1 MMFGCLVSGRLVQTD
16 AQQIGPTQFVF
27 NLLDVESIHH
37 VVVFLTGVT
46 PFPDGM
52 GGAVYYC
59 YPSAGGPAC
68 QLLGFIANA
77 KPSAIFKLAKVKPED
92 RVQNPFSMDTT
103 ATTHTGA
110 QIGISIEPLN
120 QLAQQTPVANATP
133 SNLNTFVEY
142 TQKMLENFFNFAS
155 SFAITQAQMTP
166 NPSESFVPLSVVQR
180 WYENYQRKMTN
191 DPNFWKR

>member
-1 MMFGCLVSGRLVQTD
+1 MFGCLVSGRLVQTE
-16 AQQIGPTQFVF
+16 AQQVGPTQFVF
-27 NLLDVESIHH
+27 TLLDVESIHH

-59 YPSAGGPAC
+59 YPTPEGPAS
-68 QLLGFIANA
+68 QLLGFIANN

-92 RVQNPFSMDTT
+92 RMQNPFSMDTME
-103 ATTHTGA
+103 TTHTGA
-110 QIGISIEPLN
+110 QIGISIEPLD

-133 SNLNTFVEY
+133 STLNSFVEY

-166 NPSESFVPLSVVQR
+166 NPSETFVPLSVVQK
-180 WYENYQRKMTN
+180 WYENYQRKMAH

>member
-1 MMFGCLVSGRLVQTD
+1 MFGCIVSGRLVQTD

-27 NLLDVESIHH
+27 NLTDVEKIHH

-52 GGAVYYC
+52 GGGVYYC
-59 YPSAGGPAC
+59 YPTPEGPSS
-68 QLLGFIANA
+68 QLLGFIANN
-77 KPSAIFKLAKVKPED
+77 KPSAIFKLAKAKPEE
-92 RVQNPFSMDTT
+92 RVQNPFAMG
-103 ATTHTGA
+103 AAATGA
-110 QIGISIEPLN
+110 QIGISVEPLD
-120 QLAQQTPVANATP
+120 QLAQQTPASHSTP
-133 SNLNTFVEY
+133 SSLNSFVEY
-142 TQKMLENFFNFAS
+142 TQKMLKNFFNYAS

-191 DPNFWKR
+191 DPNFWKN